1 MCDDPRVKMS
11 TFEEHNRN
19 QELVLSIQEALAAN
33 DLLSV
38 RDALGS
44 LRPSELADLL
54 ESLPSEIRDELWVHV
69 EPEAEGSV
77 LAEANDRVRAA
88 LLENMAPQQVAAA
101 TASLDSDDAADIL
114 QDLPESRADE
124 VLRSM
129 DEQNRARIASILS
142 YPEDTAGG
150 LMNVDVVTV
159 RADVDVEV
167 VLRSLRL
174 NHSIPEKT
182 DSLMVVDL
190 ENTFLG
196 VLALATLVSA
206 PTNAYVGDLMKIDD
220 EGIPALTDAA
230 DVALLFEQRDLLSA
244 AVVDSNGS
252 LLGRITVDDVL
263 DVIREQSAHTYMSAA
278 GLNEQDDIFAPVV
291 DATRRRSMWLG
302 INLATAFLAA
312 WVIGR
317 FEATIEQLVALAIL
331 MPVVASM
338 GGVAGSQTLTI
349 VVRGLA
355 LGQIGSGNAR
365 LLLYREMA
373 IGILN
378 GVLWAVVVALVAGIW
393 FSDVW
398 LGVVIGL
405 AIVINLIVA
414 AGSGAVIPLV
424 LRRIQVDPALAGGV
438 VLTTVT
444 DVVGFVSFLGLATV
458 FLL

>member
-1 MCDDPRVKMS
+1 MG

-19 QELVLSIQEALAAN
+19 QELVLSVQEALEAN
-33 DLLSV
+33 DLLTV

-44 LRPSELADLL
+44 LHPSELADLL
-54 ESLPSEIRDELWVHV
+54 ESLPSEIREELWLHI
-69 EPEAEGSV
+69 EPEAEGGV
-77 LAEANDRVRAA
+77 LAEANDSVRAA
-88 LLENMAPQQVAAA
+88 LLENMAPQEVAAA
-101 TASLDSDDAADIL
+101 AASLDSDDAADIL

-159 RADVDVEV
+159 RADVDAAV
-167 VLRSLRL
+167 VLRTLRL

-182 DSLMVVDL
+182 DSLMVVDR
-190 ENTFLG
+190 ENTYLG

-206 PTNAYVGDLMKIDD
+206 PTSAYVGDLMKIDA
-220 EGIPALTDAA
+220 EGIPATTAAA

-244 AVVDSNGS
+244 AVVDGNGS
-252 LLGRITVDDVL
+252 LLGRITVDDVI
-263 DVIREQSAHTYMSAA
+263 DVIREQSAHSFMSAA
-278 GLNEQDDIFAPVV
+278 GLNEEDDIFAPVM
-291 DATRRRSMWLG
+291 DATRRRSTWLA

-338 GGVAGSQTLTI
+338 GGIAGSQTLTI
-349 VVRGLA
+349 VIRGLA
-355 LGQIGSGNAR
+355 LGQIGSANAR
-365 LLLYREMA
+365 LLLYREMT
-373 IGILN
+373 IGVLN
-378 GVLWAVVVALVAGIW
+378 GMLWAVIVALVAGVW
-393 FSDVW
+393 FSDIW
-398 LGVVIGL
+398 LGVVIGA
-405 AIVINLIVA
+405 AIVLNLIA
-414 AGSGAVIPLV
+414 AAFAGAVIPLV
-424 LRRIQVDPALAGGV
+424 LRRIQIDPALAGGV

>member
-1 MCDDPRVKMS
+1 MS
-11 TFEEHNRN
+11 TFDEHNRN
-19 QELVLSIQEALAAN
+19 QELVLSVQEALEAN
-33 DLLSV
+33 DLLAV
-38 RDALGS
+38 RDALGT
-44 LRPSELADLL
+44 LHPSELADLL

-69 EPEAEGSV
+69 KPEAEGDV

-88 LLENMAPQQVAAA
+88 LLENMAPHQVAAA

-142 YPEDTAGG
+142 YSEDTAGG

-159 RADVDVEV
+159 RADVEVEA
-167 VLRSLRL
+167 VLRSLRM
-174 NHSIPEKT
+174 NPSIPEKT
-182 DSLMVVDL
+182 DSLMVVDR
-190 ENTFLG
+190 ENIYLG
-196 VLALATLVSA
+196 VLALSTLVSA
-206 PTNAYVGDLMKIDD
+206 PMSAYVGDLMKIDA
-220 EGIPALTDAA
+220 EGIPASTDAT
-230 DVALLFEQRDLLSA
+230 DVALVFEQRDLLSA
-244 AVVDSNGS
+244 AVVDNNGS
-252 LLGRITVDDVL
+252 LLGRITVDDVI
-263 DVIREQSAHTYMSAA
+263 DVIREQSAHSFMSAA
-278 GLNEQDDIFAPVV
+278 GLNEEDDIFAPVV
-291 DATRRRSMWLG
+291 AATRRRSMWLG
-302 INLATAFLAA
+302 INLGTAFLAA

-349 VVRGLA
+349 VIRGLA
-355 LGQIGSGNAR
+355 LGQIGSANAR

-373 IGILN
+373 IGVLN
-378 GVLWAVVVALVAGIW
+378 GILWAVIVALVAGVW
-393 FSDVW
+393 FSDIW
-398 LGVVIGL
+398 LGVVIGS
-405 AIVINLIVA
+405 AIIVNLIA
-414 AGSGAVIPLV
+414 AAFSGAVIPLI

-444 DVVGFVSFLGLATV
+444 DVVGFVAFLGLATI

>member
-1 MCDDPRVKMS
+1 MG

-19 QELVLSIQEALAAN
+19 QELVLSIQEALEAN

-38 RDALGS
+38 RDALG
-44 LRPSELADLL
+44 LLHPSELADLL

-69 EPEAEGSV
+69 EPAAEGGV
-77 LAEANDRVRAA
+77 LAEANDSVRAA

-114 QDLPESRADE
+114 QDLSESRADE

-129 DEQNRARIASILS
+129 DDQNRARIASVLS

-150 LMNVDVVTV
+150 LMNVDVVTI
-159 RADVDVEV
+159 RADVDAAV

-174 NHSIPEKT
+174 HHSIPEKT
-182 DSLMVVDL
+182 DSLMVVDR
-190 ENTFLG
+190 ENTYLG

-206 PTNAYVGDLMKIDD
+206 PTSAYVGDLMRADA
-220 EGIPALTDAA
+220 EGIPASTKAA

-244 AVVDSNGS
+244 AVVDGNGS
-252 LLGRITVDDVL
+252 LLGRITVDDVI
-263 DVIREQSAHTYMSAA
+263 DVISEQSAHSFMSAA
-278 GLNEQDDIFAPVV
+278 GLNEEDDFFPPVL
-291 DATRRRSMWLG
+291 DATRRRSTWLA

-317 FEATIEQLVALAIL
+317 FDATIQQLVALAIL

-338 GGVAGSQTLTI
+338 GGVAGSQTLTLVI
-349 VVRGLA
+349 RGLA
-355 LGQIGSGNAR
+355 LGQVGSANAR
-365 LLLYREMA
+365 LLLCREMA
-373 IGILN
+373 IGVLN
-378 GVLWAVVVALVAGIW
+378 GLVWAVIVALVAGVW

-398 LGVVIGL
+398 LGVVIGS
-405 AIVINLIVA
+405 AIILNLVA
-414 AGSGAVIPLV
+414 AAFSGAVIPLI
-424 LRRIQVDPALAGGV
+424 LRRIQIDPALAGGV

-444 DVVGFVSFLGLATV
+444 DVVGFVSFLGLATL